1 MCGIGAL
8 NFMSDELCF
17 VILATVDKFFLASG
31 MGGSDKMK
39 GDFSKDPFLLYLLIS
54 LLGVSLSAAS
64 YPTFQQYAR

>member
-1 MCGIGAL
+1 
-8 NFMSDELCF
+8 MSF
-17 VILATVDKFFLASG
+17 VLLFWQLLTNFFLASG

-64 YPTFQQYAR
+64 YPTFQQYAK

>member
-1 MCGIGAL
+1 
-8 NFMSDELCF
+8 
-17 VILATVDKFFLASG
+17 
-31 MGGSDKMK
+31 MK